1 MKATAATAAAVPM
14 TRRRVNREDGCKGNP
29 PITPRGRLST
39 GRTGKQACYD
49 QRKSLGPRF
58 PRFFTR
64 RLKRAPGSSAPAFA
78 ARLVLRHRRLAHRLQ
93 PPPDP
98 LVTVVNVA
106 AERDRPVRID
116 ERRLVEQE
124 HRHWLR
130 QHAVGGAAARDPV
143 VDRLDRLLHYQRSEI
158 ARVL

>member
-29 PITPRGRLST
+29 PITPGGRLST

-49 QRKSLGPRF
+49 QRKPPGPRF

-64 RLKRAPGSSAPAFA
+64 RLKRPPASSAATFA
-78 ARLVLRHRRLAHRLQ
+78 ARFVLRHRGLVHRLQ

-98 LVTVVNVA
+98 LVAAVNVA
-106 AERDRPVRID
+106 AERDR
-116 ERRLVEQE
+116 
-124 HRHWLR
+124 
-130 QHAVGGAAARDPV
+130 
-143 VDRLDRLLHYQRSEI
+143 
-158 ARVL
+158 